1 VFPSLDTVEIA
12 YLAAMLGAD
21 GRGPRQAGRAEPGGA
36 AGYARVARSGER
48 SQRRNLR
55 PIVVL
60 LLGLAVGTQ
69 IEGEPMVH
77 AARVMVEEIGTD

>member
-1 VFPSLDTVEIA
+1 MRESLNLESG
-12 YLAAMLGAD
+12 LND
-21 GRGPRQAGRAEPGGA
+21 GIC
-36 AGYARVARSGER
+36 V
-48 SQRRNLR
+48 

>member
-1 VFPSLDTVEIA
+1 VANRAVPPVMSESLK
-12 YLAAMLGAD
+12 LKSGLND
-21 GRGPRQAGRAEPGGA
+21 GIC
-36 AGYARVARSGER
+36 V
-48 SQRRNLR
+48 